1 MYRPCVAGAVLCIV
15 EVATRVGRY
24 IDDTKPPGPAI
35 QTAHEAGRGDT
46 ATIRDTGI
54 VCSSADGTLQP
65 ARPRNGRQKMLK
77 TFATMTAFAALTA
90 TSIAPAHASWS
101 NGLSNNGLSN
111 NALTQNALGSN
122 SLTINALDS
131 NSLTTN
137 ALDSNSLT
145 TNALYPNSLTTN
157 ALTPSGAE
165 AGESILSIQA
175 IELPPETR

>member
-1 MYRPCVAGAVLCIV
+1 
-15 EVATRVGRY
+15 
-24 IDDTKPPGPAI
+24 
-35 QTAHEAGRGDT
+35 
-46 ATIRDTGI
+46 
-54 VCSSADGTLQP
+54 
-65 ARPRNGRQKMLK
+65 MLK

-137 ALDSNSLT
+137 AL
-145 TNALYPNSLTTN
+145 YPNSLTTN